1 MRKIALDLFA
11 EFLKKNREAMMAV
24 RDDVAKAIA
33 DKRLILF
40 VGAGVSAV

>member
-1 MRKIALDLFA
+1 
-11 EFLKKNREAMMAV
+11 MMAV

-40 VGAGVSAV
+40 VVLAFPPVSICQPGINLWAT